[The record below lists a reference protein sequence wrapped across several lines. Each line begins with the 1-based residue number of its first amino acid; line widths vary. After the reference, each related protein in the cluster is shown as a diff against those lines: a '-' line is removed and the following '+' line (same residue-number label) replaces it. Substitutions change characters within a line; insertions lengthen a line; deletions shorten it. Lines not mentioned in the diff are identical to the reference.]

1 MMNPAIRL
9 AFDTPPKALFLR
21 NGNVHRIP
29 NGENKKEP
37 AIRLAA
43 VELTQTLAVATEGR
57 L

>member
-9 AFDTPPKALFLR
+9 TFDIPPKALFLR

-29 NGENKKEP
+29 NDENKKES

-43 VELTQTLAVATEGR
+43 VELVQNLAAATEGG